1 MQYKCVPAPQ
11 NLIISKRGDEEEAV
25 RSFAN
30 IINSEANN
38 GWNFHSMENIAVTQK
53 PGCLA
58 ALFGAKDTTTYFN
71 MLVFSKEGNASTSK
85 NEKIIDKN
93 NDSKNIESKKDE
105 HVIPLPDN
113 QLKIVRLNSVIG
125 SAILVDIKLDEQIF
139 QLENGAEKIFNIKN
153 GKHKITAYFNNDDDQ
168 LEFDIN
174 NNSKVINV
182 FIKPPI
188 KIQEV

>member
-11 NLIISKRGDEEEAV
+11 NLVIDKRGDEEEAV
-25 RSFAN
+25 RSFAD
-30 IINSEANN
+30 IINLEAND

-58 ALFGAKDTTTYFN
+58 ALFGAKDSTTYFN
-71 MLVFSKEGNASTSK
+71 MLVFSKEGNASTLK
-85 NEKIIDKN
+85 NVKIIDKYTEYEE
-93 NDSKNIESKKDE
+93 DAR
-105 HVIPLPDN
+105 VIPLSDN
-113 QLKIVRLNSVIG
+113 QLKIIRLESVVG
-125 SAILVDIKLDEQIF
+125 SAILVDVRLDEQTF
-139 QLENGAEKIFNIKN
+139 QLENGEEKIFNVKN
-153 GKHKITAYFNNDDDQ
+153 GRHKITAIFNNDDDQ

-188 KIQEV
+188 KIQEA

>member
-53 PGCLA
+53 PGCFA
-58 ALFGAKDTTTYFN
+58 ALLGTKDTTTYFN
-71 MLVFSKEGNASTSK
+71 MLVFSKEGNASISK

-93 NDSKNIESKKDE
+93 NDNKNIESKKDD
-105 HVIPLPDN
+105 HVIPLSDN

-125 SAILVDIKLDEQIF
+125 SAILVDIKLDEQNF

>member
-11 NLIISKRGDEEEAV
+11 NLVIDKRGDEEEAV
-25 RSFAN
+25 RSFAD
-30 IINSEANN
+30 IINNEAND

-85 NEKIIDKN
+85 NVKIIDKN
-93 NDSKNIESKKDE
+93 TDNKKTESVKDD
-105 HVIPLPDN
+105 HVVPLSDN
-113 QLKIVRLNSVIG
+113 QLKIVRLNSVVG
-125 SAILVDIKLDEQIF
+125 SAILVDIKLDEQVF
-139 QLENGAEKIFNIKN
+139 QLSNGGEKIFNVIN

-168 LEFDIN
+168 LEFEIN

-188 KIQEV
+188 KIQEA